1 LSRRAAINS
10 SWTQIRAF
18 LLSVD
23 GRFLPGIG
31 APHLCV
37 ASYIRSTSARAA
49 VACLRGPRAKEG
61 LKAVFSVLLAVGVAT
76 VFNLDDLSWAAF
88 SGYMVMRGSIVE
100 TIPRGLM

>member
-1 LSRRAAINS
+1 LALLIAALRPIS
-10 SWTQIRAF
+10 AA
-18 LLSVD
+18 LL
-23 GRFLPGIG
+23 REL
-31 APHLCV
+31 
-37 ASYIRSTSARAA
+37 RSLA
-49 VACLRGPRAKEG
+49 LRGPRAKEG